1 MTDYFQFLE
10 VPHRFLLDGAA
21 LRSKFIQNSKR
32 LHPDRFTLDSEAR
45 QQEALQL
52 SSVNNRAYEVLSDF
66 DLRMQHLL
74 QLRGLLPE
82 EGGNTELPKSFLMDM
97 MDINEALFE
106 LEMDP
111 NPQAIAELT
120 LQVNHLEQGF
130 YQEIQK
136 VIEQYD
142 HEHTPADELEAV
154 KIFFLKKRYLLRII
168 EKLSIFAN
176 R

>member
-21 LRSKFIQNSKR
+21 LRGKFIQNSKR

-52 SSVNNRAYEVLSDF
+52 SSINNRAYEVLSDF

-82 EGGNTELPKSFLMDM
+82 EGGNAELPQAFLLDM

-111 NPQAIAELT
+111 DPQAIADLT
-120 LQVNHLEQGF
+120 RQVNRLEQGF
-130 YQEIQK
+130 YQEVQQ
-136 VIEQYD
+136 VVEHYD

-154 KIFFLKKRYLLRII
+154 KFFFLKKRYLLRIM